1 MVCCSIAGARDRV
14 CLQLVCFAGD
24 NGGKG
29 DIIGRP
35 RTKQP
40 VCRVGVR
47 IYMCVAMIILISG
60 CRERE

>member
-14 CLQLVCFAGD
+14 CLQRVCFAGD

-47 IYMCVAMIILISG
+47 IFVCGDDHSD
-60 CRERE
+60 